1 MIISQGSTAKG
12 REPLEWSAVI
22 DTILGVQA
30 KGEGVHIWETTL
42 NYSEEILW
50 DIYLGILTM

>member
-12 REPLEWSAVI
+12 KEPLEWGAVI

-30 KGEGVHIWETTL
+30 KGEGVHTGGTAL
-42 NYSEEILW
+42 NYSEEISW
-50 DIYLGILTM
+50 DIYLGILAM